1 MEYIINVGLL
11 ILGFIFLV
19 KGADFFVAS
28 SSSIAR
34 KFNVSPL
41 VIGLTLVAFGT
52 SLPELAV
59 SFIASLTVEPGAT
72 ADIAMGNVIGSN
84 IVNITLILG
93 LTALAKPVKVSKT
106 MHKKEFPYLIFSSVL
121 ILLLSLFFQSDARIV
136 WYEAIVLL
144 ISFIGYVYL
153 MIKSGKNTDDQGEF
167 KVLDM
172 KKAIILLLLGLAGV
186 TSGGYMVT
194 EGASNLA
201 TSVLVT
207 FFNMTET
214 KAITLVGLSIVAVGT
229 SLPEMVTSIVA
240 AKKGENEIAFGNLVG
255 SNIFN
260 LLFIL
265 GLSGLFNPLGIN
277 GDVLMDTFIMLGV
290 TVIAVLMAISKGVV
304 TKKEGLLLTL
314 IYVFYVAYI
323 ILRALSIF

>member
-1 MEYIINVGLL
+1 MEYFISFVLL
-11 ILGFIFLV
+11 IIGFLFLV
-19 KGADFFVAS
+19 KGADYFVTS

-93 LTALAKPVKVSKT
+93 LTALANPIRVSKT
-106 MHKKEFPYLIFSSVL
+106 MHRKEFPYLLFSAVL
-121 ILLLSLFFQSDARIV
+121 ILVLSVLFQFTTMIV
-136 WYEAIVLL
+136 WWEAIILL
-144 ISFIGYVYL
+144 IAFIGYVYL
-153 MIKSGKNTDDQGEF
+153 MIKTSKNADQQGEIPI
-167 KVLDM
+167 LDT
-172 KKAIILLLLGLAGV
+172 KKAIILLILGLAGV
-186 TSGGYMVT
+186 TIGGFMVT
-194 EGASNLA
+194 EGASTLA
-201 TSVLVT
+201 TSVLVSV
-207 FFNMTET
+207 FSMTET

-260 LLFIL
+260 VLFIL
-265 GLSGLFNPLGIN
+265 GISGVVTPLGIN
-277 GDVLMDTFIMLGV
+277 GDVITDTWIMLGV
-290 TVIAVLMAISKGVV
+290 TVLAVVMAISKNIVS
-304 TKKEGLLLTL
+304 KKEGSFL
-314 IYVFYVAYI
+314 IIVYAFYLVYI
-323 ILRALSIF
+323 FFRAFGIL

>member
-1 MEYIINVGLL
+1 MDYVFNVGLL
-11 ILGFIFLV
+11 IIGFLFLV

-106 MHKKEFPYLIFSSVL
+106 MHKKEFPYLILASVL
-121 ILLLSLFFQSDARIV
+121 ILLLSLFFQSDTQIV
-136 WYEAIVLL
+136 WYEAIILL
-144 ISFIGYVYL
+144 IAFIGYVYI
-153 MIKSGKNTDDQGEF
+153 MIKSGKNSDDQGEF

-172 KKAIILLLLGLAGV
+172 KKAIFLLILGLAGV
-186 TSGGYMVT
+186 TTGGYMVT

-201 TSVLVT
+201 TSVLVS
-207 FFNMTET
+207 FFSMTET

-240 AKKGENEIAFGNLVG
+240 ARKGENEIAFGNLVG

-260 LLFIL
+260 ILFIL

-277 GDVLMDTFIMLGV
+277 GDVMIDTYIMLAV

-314 IYVFYVAYI
+314 I
-323 ILRALSIF
+323 

>member
-1 MEYIINVGLL
+1 MTLII
-11 ILGFIFLV
+11 GFLFLV

-106 MHKKEFPYLIFSSVL
+106 MHKKEFPYLILASVL
-121 ILLLSLFFQSDARIV
+121 ILLLSLFFQSDTQIV
-136 WYEAIVLL
+136 WYEAIILL
-144 ISFIGYVYL
+144 IAFIGYVYI
-153 MIKSGKNTDDQGEF
+153 MIKSGKNSDDQGEF

-172 KKAIILLLLGLAGV
+172 KKAIFLLILGLAGV
-186 TSGGYMVT
+186 TTGGYMVT

-201 TSVLVT
+201 TSVLVS
-207 FFNMTET
+207 FFSMTET

-240 AKKGENEIAFGNLVG
+240 ARKGENEIAFGNLVG

-260 LLFIL
+260 ILFIL

-277 GDVLMDTFIMLGV
+277 GDVMIDTYIMLAV

-314 IYVFYVAYI
+314 IYVSYVIYI
-323 ILRALSIF
+323 ILRALSIL